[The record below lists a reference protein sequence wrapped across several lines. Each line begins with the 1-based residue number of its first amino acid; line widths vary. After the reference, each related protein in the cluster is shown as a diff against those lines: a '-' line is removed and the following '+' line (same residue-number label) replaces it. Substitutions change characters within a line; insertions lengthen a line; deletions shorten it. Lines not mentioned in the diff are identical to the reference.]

1 MGGKIYYVHVATAH
15 AAHACAGLPKQIP
28 QNVHATPQTRHTND
42 QARAG
47 GPNETTARRQAR
59 DVSHKDHKCNVRV
72 CS

>member
-1 MGGKIYYVHVATAH
+1 MCVWPLLTQHMH
-15 AAHACAGLPKQIP
+15 ARACQSRYP